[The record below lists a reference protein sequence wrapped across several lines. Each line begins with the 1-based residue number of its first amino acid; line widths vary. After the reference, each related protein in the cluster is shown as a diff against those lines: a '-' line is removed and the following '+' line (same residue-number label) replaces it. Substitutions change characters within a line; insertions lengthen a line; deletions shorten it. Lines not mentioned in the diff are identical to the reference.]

1 MKRPRHLRQDDV
13 QYQKPESEFVM
24 RVFTLICACLSLT
37 ACSMLPESWNL
48 DQKYLV
54 NDETVATP
62 PVITDVDL
70 SAVEVGQT
78 KAQVLSILGPAAQVD
93 DGMSLAEHYVKGGE
107 IYDVLYFRGTHNG
120 AEDIRALLFKADVL
134 VGIGW
139 SSIE

>member
-1 MKRPRHLRQDDV
+1 
-13 QYQKPESEFVM
+13 M
-24 RVFTLICACLSLT
+24 RVFTLICAFLSLT

-54 NDETVATP
+54 NDEKVAAP
-62 PVITDVDL
+62 PVISKVDL

-78 KAQVLSILGPAAQVD
+78 KAQVLSTLGPAAQVD
-93 DGMSLAEHYVKGGE
+93 DGTSLAEHYVKGGE

-120 AEDIRALLFKADVL
+120 GEDIRALLFKADVL

>member
-1 MKRPRHLRQDDV
+1 
-13 QYQKPESEFVM
+13 M
-24 RVFTLICACLSLT
+24 RLVTLICACLSLT

-54 NDETVATP
+54 GEKTAETS
-62 PVITDVDL
+62 PVIADVDL

-78 KAQVLSILGPAAQVD
+78 KAQVLAILGPSAQVD
-93 DGMSLAEHYVKGGE
+93 DGKSLAEHYVKGGE

-139 SSIE
+139 SSID